1 MLEFTKWVGTITS
14 VIGAFI
20 LAVGF
25 MVAGYSLFIL
35 GSGAWFIV
43 GFWTKD
49 KAMLTLNAFFLAAD
63 FVGIFNA
70 ITT

>member
-1 MLEFTKWVGTITS
+1 MLNFTKWMGTITS

-20 LAVGF
+20 LGGII
-25 MVAGYSLFIL
+25 AGYSLFII

-43 GFWTKD
+43 GIRTKD

-63 FVGIFNA
+63 FIGIYNA
-70 ITT
+70 IM

>member
-1 MLEFTKWVGTITS
+1 MLQFTKWVGTITS

-20 LAVGF
+20 LACGF
-25 MVAGYSLFIL
+25 VKTGYSLFII

-49 KAMLTLNAFFLAAD
+49 KAMITLNAFFLAAD
-63 FVGIFNA
+63 FVGIYNSIF
-70 ITT
+70 